1 MVTKKTLLYQ
11 DWKHLQWMAVYSWR
25 SEENTPLW
33 IRFGGFIEGVPV
45 SVVKPHWISNYCISI
60 LIAVPAIVGV
70 RPILNI
76 KNSMTKAGFSIS
88 WIMWLRFCHAAQRRT
103 HKNFAHDQKSMW
115 CVWTVG
121 FPWKCTFSIT
131 WLDFH
136 GNVPFLLL
144 GYVVHFLLEKKVG
157 FKRIISSLSVRQDK
171 RGGSEGAGNV
181 IARKMGINV
190 LFVSLRY
197 ISM

>member
-11 DWKHLQWMAVYSWR
+11 DWKHLQWMAVGSWR
-25 SEENTPLW
+25 SEENAPSLRK
-33 IRFGGFIEGVPV
+33 RFGGFIEGVPV

-103 HKNFAHDQKSMW
+103 YKKSCTGSKKHEVRLDGWISMEMYLFYYL
-115 CVWTVG
+115 VEI
-121 FPWKCTFSIT
+121 PWKCTLSIT
-131 WLDFH
+131 WQCGTFSFRKKSRVQKD
-136 GNVPFLLL
+136 
-144 GYVVHFLLEKKVG
+144 HFLLV
-157 FKRIISSLSVRQDK
+157 
-171 RGGSEGAGNV
+171 SET
-181 IARKMGINV
+181 R
-190 LFVSLRY
+190 
-197 ISM
+197 